1 MVQGR
6 TYLTEEAGEVEK
18 MQVGQG
24 IVGMGEG
31 RTPFCGYILIDGL
44 R

>member
-1 MVQGR
+1 VVQGR
-6 TYLTEEAGEVEK
+6 TYLTEETGKVEK

-31 RTPFCGYILIDGL
+31 RAPFCGYILINGL